1 MARQNIYIGTNDN
14 DGTGDKLRDAM
25 RKVNENF
32 TELYTGTASNT
43 NVSITSNKIEVTNS
57 NGNLT
62 LDPNGTG
69 QLIVTT
75 GTTINSGQQPAG
87 YFVVKAS
94 DGTDVIKVNPFYK
107 NVGINTTAN
116 VAGLSVAGNA
126 TITGTQI
133 NLLAN
138 VYLGDIGHRI
148 NFDGKVNSTVEPF
161 TNNTFDLGATG
172 NNWNRIYVSNVVAT
186 ALTTGNATITTRT
199 TTGNI
204 TISGESV
211 IGNLVIRGNE
221 ISNNIVNEDIEI
233 KPYGTGN
240 VFVNTKVIIGT
251 GPTPM
256 VNPLLQITGN
266 ADNFTQVGVQNTN
279 GGKFACSDFVVFNDD
294 GSDFYNF
301 VDIGQNNTGWDGSLQ
316 YLYFTIPS
324 NATSW
329 TVGDIVY
336 QVDPS
341 DGSSILAQGTIDET
355 IVNPANA
362 AERRIRVCQVHSGT
376 TGVFE
381 QGSTAGV
388 VYNTTKGTS
397 ATPKDHILQTINST
411 GTAFYNLGTDGT
423 INSSTAKAAFSPT
436 VIMAADSLVVKVDGV
451 LKTPGIDYTVRFS
464 QIEFYNIPPV
474 GTVITLRQL
483 PEANYPFTVGQA
495 GDSYVYNNG
504 SQLTLGTMT
513 GHDLIFHAN
522 GSRWN
527 AEAGRLKGDT
537 RNWIFGSNPT
547 STAGL
552 EDTGEKVQVKG
563 TLALTKEIVQT
574 NRTISS
580 AVGSAGDKV
589 GMIASD
595 NSYFYR
601 CTGNYDGS
609 TLIWKR
615 VAFSS
620 W

>member
-1 MARQNIYIGTNDN
+1 MARQNINTGTNDN

-32 TELYTGTASNT
+32 TELYAGTASNT
-43 NVSITSNKIEVTNS
+43 NVSITSNKIEISNS

-69 QLIVTT
+69 LLIVTT
-75 GTTINSGQQPAG
+75 GTTINSDQQPAG

-94 DGTDVIKVNPFYK
+94 DGTDVLKVNPLYK

-116 VAGLSVAGNA
+116 VAGLNVAGNA

-138 VYLGDIGHRI
+138 VYLGNIGNRI
-148 NFDGKVNSTVEPF
+148 NVDGKVNSAIEPF
-161 TNNTFDLGATG
+161 ANNTFDLGATG
-172 NNWNRIYVSNVVAT
+172 NNWNKLYVSNVITT
-186 ALTTGNATITTRT
+186 ALTTGNATITSMT

-221 ISNNIVNEDIEI
+221 ISNNIANEDIEI

-256 VNPLLQITGN
+256 VNPFLQITGN

-279 GGKFACSDFVVFNDD
+279 AGKFACSDFVVFNDD
-294 GSDFYNF
+294 GSDFFNF

-316 YLYFTIPS
+316 YLYFAIPS
-324 NATSW
+324 SATSW
-329 TVGDIVY
+329 TVGDVVY
-336 QVDPS
+336 QIDPA

-362 AERRIRVCQVHSGT
+362 AERRIRVCQVHLGT

-397 ATPKDHILQTINST
+397 ATPKEHILQTIIST
-411 GTAFYNLGTDGT
+411 GTALYNLGVDGT
-423 INSSTAKAAFSPT
+423 LNASTAKAAFSPT
-436 VIMAADSLVVKVDGV
+436 VIMAPDSLVVKVDGV
-451 LKTPGIDYTVRFS
+451 LKTPGIDYTVRFTKV
-464 QIEFYNIPPV
+464 EFYNIPTV
-474 GTVITLRQL
+474 GATITLRQL
-483 PEANYPFTVGQA
+483 PEANYPFTIGQA

-504 SQLTLGTMT
+504 SQLTIGTMT
-513 GHDLIFHAN
+513 GHDMIFHAN
-522 GSRWN
+522 GIRWN
-527 AEAGRLKGDT
+527 DEVGRVKAAT
-537 RNWIFGSNPT
+537 KNWMFGSNPT

-563 TLALTKEIVQT
+563 TLAVTKEIVQT
-574 NRTISS
+574 NRTINS

-589 GMIASD
+589 GMIASN